1 MAARTPPNTTRR
13 MLSLISLVAGA
24 LLLLLM
30 PLAYFVTALGDSTS
44 VDFPGTLLIVTAT
57 AGMAL
62 LGLGAALRE

>member
-1 MAARTPPNTTRR
+1 MGARTPPNSTRR
-13 MLSLISLVAGA
+13 MLSLISMVAGA

-30 PLAYFVTALGDSTS
+30 PLAYFVTALGDSTN
-44 VDFPGTLLIVTAT
+44 VNLPGTLLIVSAT